1 MATNRD
7 FGNMLNAKPA
17 TKGVQKKP
25 KKSSPWLKMKA
36 EPPGQKIAEEK
47 QVPKF
52 PAHKKKRAVQ
62 ASVDPRRAMGIRNS
76 SY

>member
-17 TKGVQKKP
+17 TKGMQKKP

-36 EPPGQKIAEEK
+36 EPPGQAITEEK
-47 QVPKF
+47 KVPKF
-52 PAHKKKRAVQ
+52 PSKKKKRAFQ
-62 ASVDPRRAMGIRNS
+62 STDARRAMGIRNS